1 MSPGI
6 DDVARSTPTNPAV
19 RLAAGDDASGMAV
32 MLGDLLSDNLRDYPT
47 RARVARLVRGP
58 VVMTAADHDRSIT
71 VDFRGYEIV
80 IDEGTRPGAASMSG
94 PWLDLAA
101 ICSGGLS
108 PLTAMREKRIEV
120 DNMRRADLL
129 GAAGYVMSVPAS
141 YYRDEE
147 ETERLRQQRI
157 RIAAIIIAIVVIVV
171 LIRMFRSGDD

>member
-1 MSPGI
+1 MTPGI
-6 DDVARSTPTNPAV
+6 DDLRPSTPTNPAV
-19 RLAAGDDASGMAV
+19 RLSAGDDASGMAV

-47 RARVARLVRGP
+47 RARVARMVRGP

-71 VDFRGYEIV
+71 VNFKGSEIV
-80 IDEGTRPGAASMSG
+80 IDEGTTPGAASMSG

-108 PLTAMREKRIEV
+108 PLTAMREKRIDV
-120 DNMRRADLL
+120 SNMRRADLL

-147 ETERLRQQRI
+147 ETERIRQQRI
-157 RIAAIIIAIVVIVV
+157 RIAAIIIVILVVV
-171 LIRMFRSGDD
+171 LLIAMFRSSGE

>member
-1 MSPGI
+1 MAPGI
-6 DDVARSTPTNPAV
+6 DNPVKDAPTNPSV

-47 RARVARLVRGP
+47 RARVARAVRGP

-71 VDFRGYEIV
+71 VDFRGKEIV
-80 IDEGTRPGAASMSG
+80 IEEGTRPGAAAMAG

-108 PLTAMREKRIEV
+108 PLQAMRDKRIEV

-129 GAAGYVMSVPAS
+129 AAAGYVMSVPAS

-147 ETERLRQQRI
+147 EAERIRRQRI
-157 RIAAIIIAIVVIVV
+157 TIIVIALTILVVAL
-171 LIRMFRSGDD
+171 LIRMALTSRD

>member
-1 MSPGI
+1 MTSGI
-6 DDVARSTPTNPAV
+6 DDPVTNTPTNPSV

-47 RARVARLVRGP
+47 RARVARAVRGP

-71 VDFRGYEIV
+71 VDFRGKEIV
-80 IDEGTRPGAASMSG
+80 IEEGSTPGAASMAG

-108 PLTAMREKRIEV
+108 PLTAMRERRIEV

-129 GAAGYVMSVPAS
+129 AAAGYVMSVPAS
-141 YYRDEE
+141 YYRDEDE
-147 ETERLRQQRI
+147 AARIRRQRI
-157 RIAAIIIAIVVIVV
+157 TIAVVVITIILVI
-171 LIRMFRSGDD
+171 LIARMLLSSRD

>member
-1 MSPGI
+1 MAPGI
-6 DDVARSTPTNPAV
+6 DDPTTTTPTNPAV
-19 RLAAGDDASGMAV
+19 RLAAGEDASGMAV

-47 RARVARLVRGP
+47 RARVARAVRGP

-71 VDFRGYEIV
+71 VDFRGNEIV
-80 IDEGTRPGAASMSG
+80 IEEGSTPGAASMAG

-108 PLTAMREKRIEV
+108 PLQAMREKRIEV

-129 GAAGYVMSVPAS
+129 AAAGYVMSVPAS

-147 ETERLRQQRI
+147 ENERI
-157 RIAAIIIAIVVIVV
+157 RRRRITIIVVIVV
-171 LIRMFRSGDD
+171 ILVVVLLLRLFLARSD